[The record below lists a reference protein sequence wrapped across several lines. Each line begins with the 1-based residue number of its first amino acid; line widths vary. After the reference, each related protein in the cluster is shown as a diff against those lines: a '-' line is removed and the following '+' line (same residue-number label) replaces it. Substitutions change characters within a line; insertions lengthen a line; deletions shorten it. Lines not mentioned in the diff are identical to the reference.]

1 MIRSNATWRL
11 VAVVGAAG
19 LALAA
24 CGSDDS
30 GSSGS
35 SAPASSGTPLYLVDG
50 NIGNGPLAE
59 LPPGTL
65 TGVKGTLPG
74 AASTDEFK
82 AAMIKV
88 DPQLE
93 TVGFSYGPE
102 SYDATII
109 AGLAAQL
116 AKSDA
121 GRDMAAVLQDV
132 TSGGTKC
139 TTFADCND
147 LIKAGTDFDYDG
159 VSGPIEFDDFGD
171 PTSAFVGVYAYDD
184 QNQVPGLN
192 APGDAVSFEQGTVEQ
207 AAGTPPKL
215 TNKVNKGA
223 DGKLLIGGYL
233 PLTGSLASLGPPE
246 VAGVELAVQD
256 MNKAGGV
263 LGKDVTFIN
272 GDSSDTTK
280 PEVGAA
286 TIKKQLDKGVDVII
300 GAASSSVTLNTLD
313 EVTGAGVLQISP
325 ANTSPDLTTFPD
337 GGLYFRTAPSDVLQG
352 RVLGNLLANDGINTV
367 AILSLQDA
375 YGEGL
380 ALNAATSFEASGGQ
394 VLTNPDAEIPAIFY
408 DPAAS
413 SFNAEVSQIAGLD
426 PDAVV
431 LIGFDESAKIV
442 EEMVKQGIGP
452 NS

>member
-24 CGSDDS
+24 CG
-30 GSSGS
+30 GSSGNTS
-35 SAPASSGTPLYLVDG
+35 GGSAPASSGTPLYLVDG

-74 AASTDEFK
+74 AASTDDFK

-88 DPQLE
+88 DPSLE

-109 AGLAAQL
+109 AGLAAQQ
-116 AKSDA
+116 AQSDA

-139 TTFADCND
+139 TSFADCND
-147 LIKAGTDFDYDG
+147 LIKAGTDIDFDG

-184 QNQVPGLN
+184 QNAVPGLN
-192 APGDAVSFEQGTVEQ
+192 APGDAVSFEQGSVEQ
-207 AAGTPPKL
+207 LSDSPPKL

-313 EVTGAGVLQISP
+313 EVTGA
-325 ANTSPDLTTFPD
+325 
-337 GGLYFRTAPSDVLQG
+337 
-352 RVLGNLLANDGINTV
+352 
-367 AILSLQDA
+367 
-375 YGEGL
+375 
-380 ALNAATSFEASGGQ
+380 
-394 VLTNPDAEIPAIFY
+394 
-408 DPAAS
+408 
-413 SFNAEVSQIAGLD
+413 
-426 PDAVV
+426 
-431 LIGFDESAKIV
+431 
-442 EEMVKQGIGP
+442 
-452 NS
+452 